1 MFPEKYLESIRWK
14 PNELNI
20 IKDNWPRLSE
30 EQIQKKFLPHRAV
43 RGIREQR
50 QKLGLYIK
58 MQKHQIWT
66 EEETQILLNVWK
78 DYNQREI
85 SEKFIPS
92 KTPVQINQKK
102 MHMGLK
108 KPPVWTNEQR
118 ATLVEYGASMTRGE
132 LQTKFFPEKSVD
144 QISNMRKHLGVN
156 RTEYKKLKKTVDSKF
171 N

>member
-1 MFPEKYLESIRWK
+1 
-14 PNELNI
+14 
-20 IKDNWPRLSE
+20 
-30 EQIQKKFLPHRAV
+30 
-43 RGIREQR
+43 
-50 QKLGLYIK
+50 

-102 MHMGLK
+102 MQMGLK

-118 ATLVEYGASMTRGE
+118 AILIDHGAYMTRGD
-132 LQTKFFPEKSVD
+132 LQTKFFPEKSVS
-144 QISNMRKHLGVN
+144 QISSMRKHLGV
-156 RTEYKKLKKTVDSKF
+156 RRIFLKKSVDPEM

>member
-1 MFPEKYLESIRWK
+1 
-14 PNELNI
+14 
-20 IKDNWPRLSE
+20 
-30 EQIQKKFLPHRAV
+30 
-43 RGIREQR
+43 
-50 QKLGLYIK
+50 

-118 ATLVEYGASMTRGE
+118 AILVEYGASMTRGD